1 MTKMSRYT
9 GGAKPYSA
17 LSIDGEIQHLERVLG
32 GEGAHSN
39 FARTYW
45 RERVVK
51 ALETP
56 GLIPAQRAR
65 LNRLLCRIDGRS
77 SLA

>member
-1 MTKMSRYT
+1 MTKRSRYIA
-9 GGAKPYSA
+9 GAKTYSA
-17 LSIDGEIQHLERVLG
+17 LSIDAEIQHLERVLG

-45 RERVVK
+45 RERVVQ

-56 GLIPAQRAR
+56 GLIPAQRSR
-65 LNRLLCRIDGRS
+65 LNRLLFRIDGRS
-77 SLA
+77 SLG